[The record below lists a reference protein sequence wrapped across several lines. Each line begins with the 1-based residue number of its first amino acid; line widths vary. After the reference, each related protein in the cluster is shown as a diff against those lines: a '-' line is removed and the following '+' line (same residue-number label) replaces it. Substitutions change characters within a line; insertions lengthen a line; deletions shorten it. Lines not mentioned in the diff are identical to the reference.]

1 MLCESVNGN
10 SRLEFLS
17 ILRKIGALTALVLMP
32 TALLLLI
39 WIMRTTYA
47 SLLNYDSSLVNL
59 ITGRTFICRFQ
70 YPAGPIRTW
79 YFLVTFF
86 LAIALPYTTLARF
99 LTHRKTLNPNTK
111 LNCGN
116 LRFSTQNSTLKI
128 QN

>member
-1 MLCESVNGN
+1 MCCESVNAN
-10 SRLEFLS
+10 SQLGFLS
-17 ILRKIGALTALVLMP
+17 ILRKIGALTALILMP

-59 ITGRTFICRFQ
+59 ITGRTFICRFK
-70 YPAGPIRTW
+70 YPSGPIKSW

-99 LTHRKTLNPNTK
+99 LTNRKSRFAYWSFVIPTLASYLYL
-111 LNCGN
+111 LNET
-116 LRFSTQNSTLKI
+116 SS
-128 QN
+128 